1 VPPPRRVPVP
11 AADRQDGR
19 VHTLLDGLEN
29 VAGVSRANAFWMSWN
44 LFLAFIPAVLAPLL
58 FRHRGERTPL
68 WWTGLALFVLFLPNA
83 PYVITDLVH
92 LNNSMDAAGDDM
104 TRLTG
109 VLPVY
114 AAFIALGVLAY
125 TFSLMEVGRYL
136 DRVGLAAR
144 RLPAE
149 LGIHFVAAIGVVLG
163 RFARLNS
170 WEPVTEPH
178 TTLERIVL
186 TLSARWALVMVVGM
200 FFLTWLSYTVAR
212 VLVGAGART
221 VRSALTPRTA

>member
-1 VPPPRRVPVP
+1 MPAP
-11 AADRQDGR
+11 AAARQDGR

-29 VAGVSRANAFWMSWN
+29 VAEIGRANAFWMSWN

-92 LNNSMDAAGDDM
+92 LNNSMEAAGDDM

-114 AAFIALGVLAY
+114 AAFIAFGVLAY

-136 DRVGLAAR
+136 DRIGLAAK
-144 RLPAE
+144 RLPIE

-170 WEPVTEPH
+170 WEPMTEPH
-178 TTLERIVL
+178 TTLERIML
-186 TLSARWALVMVVGM
+186 TLSARWAIVMVVGM
-200 FFLTWLSYTVAR
+200 FFLTWLSYTAAR
-212 VLVGAGART
+212 VLIDAGART